1 MRGVLMSRA
10 FRQAK
15 RLLPLRWATLE
26 AATLTLGEASPD
38 SKTLIMG
45 ERVFE
50 TLLADLTG
58 EADSLR
64 LASGA
69 TLLWKEGLWIGL
81 RTE

>member
-1 MRGVLMSRA
+1 MSRA

-26 AATLTLGEASPD
+26 AAALTLGEASPD
-38 SKTLIMG
+38 SKALIMS

-50 TLLADLTG
+50 ALLADLAG

-64 LASGA
+64 LTSRA
-69 TLLWKEGLWIGL
+69 TLLWEEGLWISL